1 MAKRD
6 ARTARETTER
16 TRAVDAWLRARS
28 GEMLELLE
36 ELIAYPTENPPG
48 GALGACGRR
57 LQQALT
63 ALGLR
68 GELIELPPARELE
81 EPCLV
86 RGAAGEGARTIYF
99 HGHFDV
105 VPAQSRAQFRPRRQN
120 GAIVGR
126 GSADMKGGLVSMLY
140 GAAAARE
147 LGLLDDTKVV
157 LHFVCD
163 EETGSAAGSAYLR
176 DNGLIDP
183 HALAM
188 LTAEPT
194 GGSVWHAS
202 RGAITMRVRVHGREA
217 HVGRVHLGDNAFEKM
232 LAVARPLVELSH
244 ELLEKRTAFPAETDA
259 ARGSMLVV
267 GRSGRGRELQ
277 RRPRERLVLGRPSL
291 QPRGRPRGRGRTTD
305 PRPRAG
311 CARRRCPDHDRA
323 PAAGAVRPHRCRRS
337 SGPRARGVDRSR
349 GASRARVRPLP
360 RSPRDALV
368 RAGRDS
374 RLRLRPRAARRL
386 ARPGRARRRGRS
398 PSLRRRLRALSRRGL
413 GFPVADM
420 TPPRGGD
427 AKLLLRV
434 YPRRRRERYGDDLLA
449 PALVVTASTVVVTV
463 AAAEWFG
470 SVTWNRVPRRQPRRA
485 KRSAAR
491 REEQPW
497 MSTIL
502 PSRTVSTWNRSRRRP
517 SAPSHAV
524 EPMILSPT
532 SVSSGAASTL
542 PPPRLCNWKLKTSR
556 ASSGPR
562 HDGVCFHHR

>member
-99 HGHFDV
+99 HVHFDV

-267 GRSGRGRELQ
+267 GG
-277 RRPRERLVLGRPSL
+277 
-291 QPRGRPRGRGRTTD
+291 
-305 PRPRAG
+305 
-311 CARRRCPDHDRA
+311 
-323 PAAGAVRPHRCRRS
+323 AAGAGANFNVVPGS
-337 SGPRARGVDRSR
+337 AWFSVDRR
-349 GASRARVRPLP
+349 FNPEEDLEEEVARLTRVLEQ
-360 RSPRDALV
+360 A
-368 RAGRDS
+368 A
-374 RLRLRPRAARRL
+374 RAADARITIELLQQAPSDHTDADGPPAHAL
-386 ARPGRARRRGRS
+386 AESIEAVERVAPAFVLCPGVLETRWYAQVGIPAFGYGPGRLDVSHGPDERVDEDAVRRCAAVY
-398 PSLRRRLRALSRRGL
+398 AL
-413 GFPVADM
+413 FP
-420 TPPRGGD
+420 
-427 AKLLLRV
+427 
-434 YPRRRRERYGDDLLA
+434 
-449 PALVVTASTVVVTV
+449 
-463 AAAEWFG
+463 
-470 SVTWNRVPRRQPRRA
+470 
-485 KRSAAR
+485 
-491 REEQPW
+491 
-497 MSTIL
+497 
-502 PSRTVSTWNRSRRRP
+502 
-517 SAPSHAV
+517 
-524 EPMILSPT
+524 
-532 SVSSGAASTL
+532 GAASA
-542 PPPRLCNWKLKTSR
+542 SR
-556 ASSGPR
+556 
-562 HDGVCFHHR
+562 